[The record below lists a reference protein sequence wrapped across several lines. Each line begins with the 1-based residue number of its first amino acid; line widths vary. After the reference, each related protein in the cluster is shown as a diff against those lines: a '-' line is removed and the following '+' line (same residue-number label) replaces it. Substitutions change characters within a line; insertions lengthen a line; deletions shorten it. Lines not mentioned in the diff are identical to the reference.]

1 MATENNSVGSQ
12 EESVEV
18 GEEDASQFNPIV
30 FLKGKNKKK
39 LETWIELNEKLASRE
54 CCFNRTKNRDQKCN
68 CLDILDGGPLY
79 VKSVAHY
86 QHLFHSHSSDEQKR
100 IVIKWF
106 RVNPNAGTRKLFR
119 IPFLISPGENPT
131 DFNELRK
138 RQIFSNAAMDILGRG
153 LRRWNSCVD
162 SHKKG
167 TLPGHKLAGMP
178 SNRKRGF
185 QEAFDKNLEEHF
197 ECLKKEA
204 EPIATRYVRETTGE
218 TTLRDKDDYLLFLP
232 SYYSVRS
239 CYAKFCLE
247 HCRVSNHNQQ
257 TYDQE
262 DPRCKQWR
270 GEKGSSLEHVLLL
283 LEEPTWQSQGKKT
296 NRGYLQ
302 LLLQVL

>member
-1 MATENNSVGSQ
+1 
-12 EESVEV
+12 
-18 GEEDASQFNPIV
+18 
-30 FLKGKNKKK
+30 
-39 LETWIELNEKLASRE
+39 
-54 CCFNRTKNRDQKCN
+54 
-68 CLDILDGGPLY
+68 
-79 VKSVAHY
+79 
-86 QHLFHSHSSDEQKR
+86 
-100 IVIKWF
+100 
-106 RVNPNAGTRKLFR
+106 
-119 IPFLISPGENPT
+119 
-131 DFNELRK
+131 
-138 RQIFSNAAMDILGRG
+138 
-153 LRRWNSCVD
+153 
-162 SHKKG
+162 
-167 TLPGHKLAGMP
+167 MP

-283 LEEPTWQSQGKKT
+283 SEEPTWQSQGKKT